1 MIAAFYGCLYAG
13 CVPITVRPPHPQNIA
28 TTLPTVKMIVEVG
41 VDLKSFLILFDL
53 KKKWLLMYEFVFR
66 WADRLVWW
74 PHRSFLSSW
83 SQRRRLPQWT
93 SGCGLLFWT
102 QVRVGQ
108 RSDSFLTSKWTLIYY
123 LTCFP
128 DDLPKKKPPQLYKPS
143 NPDTLAYLDFSVS
156 TTGMLAGV
164 KVSINHPLLCEIRNP
179 CSLFPQHK
187 KNRKKSLKTHLTD
200 IKTSQLVAGE
210 IRCHMHWGSF
220 LLYCLEMKT
229 RF

>member
-1 MIAAFYGCLYAG
+1 MPVCWLCTHYSATPTPTEHRHHPAHCENDCGSGCW
-13 CVPITVRPPHPQNIA
+13 PEI
-28 TTLPTVKMIVEVG
+28 LPYIVWYE
-41 VDLKSFLILFDL
+41 
-53 KKKWLLMYEFVFR
+53 KKWPLMYEFVFR

-74 PHRSFLSSW
+74 PHRSFPSSW

-108 RSDSFLTSKWTLIYY
+108 RSDSFLMSKWTLIYY
-123 LTCFP
+123 ITCFL

-164 KVSINHPLLCEIRNP
+164 KVSINHGRNHHILWGGRVP
-179 CSLFPQHK
+179 PNGGKIPICPPQ
-187 KNRKKSLKTHLTD
+187 
-200 IKTSQLVAGE
+200 
-210 IRCHMHWGSF
+210 
-220 LLYCLEMKT
+220 
-229 RF
+229 